1 MLLDLEDGRL
11 PSVVPNVS
19 GKIQVPYQMVCKSH
33 KELEDKLFQN
43 LLHNDYHPQYLQT
56 WAIMPSTNNIIQQK
70 NFEMVECLPG
80 EMTIINS
87 VDPCVEDEDAA
98 TCDAED
104 ASGIL
109 SHRLV

>member
-1 MLLDLEDGRL
+1 
-11 PSVVPNVS
+11 
-19 GKIQVPYQMVCKSH
+19 
-33 KELEDKLFQN
+33 
-43 LLHNDYHPQYLQT
+43 
-56 WAIMPSTNNIIQQK
+56 MPSTNNIIQQK